1 MTDGKIVDLEA
12 ARATIKQEREA
23 RVEACSQEIAAALRK
38 HNCELDVSVVLR
50 AGQVIPQVQVVA
62 K

>member
-1 MTDGKIVDLEA
+1 MDLEA